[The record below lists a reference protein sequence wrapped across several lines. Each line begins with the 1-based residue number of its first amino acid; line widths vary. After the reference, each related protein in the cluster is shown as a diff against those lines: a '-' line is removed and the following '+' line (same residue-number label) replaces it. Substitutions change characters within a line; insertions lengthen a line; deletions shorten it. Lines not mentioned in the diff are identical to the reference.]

1 MRTTTDLIN
10 DLSSSAPSDRLSAF
24 NGLFPLH
31 RPLVA
36 TYASKRLTRVALAGE
51 PVELSPDDV
60 VHQVYVAMYHR
71 IAGNAL
77 AMGRGRPAWYRYV
90 RKTVASTVNDAHRRR
105 DHLSDLDSGSV
116 SEKSRSHHRGRA
128 RARKFTGFVAQS
140 KNASEP
146 FEAAAANCVNPL
158 INMARAEEIEQGMGI
173 VKLACT
179 RLTNEERQLLA
190 KVWDAYRGAA
200 SSVAQVGK
208 AIGVPARQ
216 IHALFDSIRR
226 AA

>member
-24 NGLFPLH
+24 DGLFPMH
-31 RPLVA
+31 RSLVA

-60 VHQVYVAMYHR
+60 VNQVYVAMHHR
-71 IAGNAL
+71 IAGDAL
-77 AMGRGRPAWYRYV
+77 ALGRGLPAWYCYV

-105 DHLSDLDSGSV
+105 DHLSDLDSGGV
-116 SEKSRSHHRGRA
+116 SAESSSHHRGRV
-128 RARKFTGFVAQS
+128 RVKKFTGFVAHS
-140 KNASEP
+140 SNVSGPLES
-146 FEAAAANCVNPL
+146 AAASCVNPVEIL
-158 INMARAEEIEQGMGI
+158 MRAEATECGMAI
-173 VKLACT
+173 VNSACT
-179 RLTNEERQLLA
+179 RLTDEERQLLEQ
-190 KVWDAYRGAA
+190 VWGAYQGAA

-208 AIGVPARQ
+208 AIGVPARK